1 MDEEQQQQDLA
12 ERIGAVARE
21 QGLTIGVAESLTGGL
36 VSSRIAAAK
45 KASRWYRGAVV
56 AYASEVKY
64 DLLGV
69 PEGPVVSEP
78 AARAMSA
85 GAAKLLEADVAIA
98 LTGVGGPEPQDGQPP
113 GTVFLSIYRGGD
125 ERAHER
131 HIEGGDPTEICA
143 NACTEALRMLAEYLE
158 DAPES

>member
-1 MDEEQQQQDLA
+1 MDQEQQQQELA
-12 ERIGAVARE
+12 ERIATVAID
-21 QGLTIGVAESLTGGL
+21 QGLTIGVAESLTGGM
-36 VSSRIAAAK
+36 VSSRIAAAQ
-45 KASRWYRGAVV
+45 KASQWYRGAVV

-85 GAAKLLEADVAIA
+85 GAAKLLEADVTIA
-98 LTGVGGPEPQDGQPP
+98 LTGVGGPEPQDNQPP
-113 GTVFLSIYRGGD
+113 GTVLYSVHRAGD

-131 HIEGGDPTEICA
+131 HIEGDDPTEICA
-143 NACTEALRMLAEYLE
+143 NACTEALRILAEYLE
-158 DAPES
+158 K